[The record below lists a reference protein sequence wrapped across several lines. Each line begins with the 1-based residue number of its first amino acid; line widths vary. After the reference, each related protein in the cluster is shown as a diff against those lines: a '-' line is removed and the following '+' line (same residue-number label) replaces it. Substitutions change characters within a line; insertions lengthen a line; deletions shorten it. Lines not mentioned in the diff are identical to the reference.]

1 MLRKRESLAFRR
13 SFCTLVRYNNTSIFS
28 TNVFQIISKKVVI
41 EGSNSGVEY
50 ANIPIRPGHAV
61 RPDILFDLKREH
73 VYAMT
78 DKKLSKVRVQDC
90 SIYTSCGECLGS
102 KDPYCGWCSLEN
114 KCSLRGDCR
123 DAAQDPLYWI

>member
-1 MLRKRESLAFRR
+1 MGLGTQGA
-13 SFCTLVRYNNTSIFS
+13 RYRFLYL
-28 TNVFQIISKKVVI
+28 IISGSGDGYLKKVVI
-41 EGSNSGVEY
+41 EESSSGVEY

-61 RPDILFDLKREH
+61 RPDINFDLKREH

-78 DKKLSKVRVQDC
+78 DKKVSKVRVQDC

-123 DAAQDPLYWI
+123 